1 MSDSPPQR
9 CHATRECCYYHVHS
23 IGCASCGAK
32 SLPQDFRLDCFLRR
46 GEAWRCPKFV
56 NFGNSFSFGQTEFH
70 IFQRHRFAFAI
81 RPERQFTGEMR
92 LTADLIN
99 SSLSYLN
106 PNKEREL
113 DLRGAFLKRADTT
126 L

>member
-1 MSDSPPQR
+1 MVLLSCPQHWV
-9 CHATRECCYYHVHS
+9 CKLAQV
-23 IGCASCGAK
+23 
-32 SLPQDFRLDCFLRR
+32 FRLDCFSRR
-46 GEAWRCPKFV
+46 AKLGAAQVRELSKFL
-56 NFGNSFSFGQTEFH
+56 SFGQTEFH

>member
-1 MSDSPPQR
+1 M
-9 CHATRECCYYHVHS
+9 V
-23 IGCASCGAK
+23 
-32 SLPQDFRLDCFLRR
+32 
-46 GEAWRCPKFV
+46 
-56 NFGNSFSFGQTEFH
+56 FSFLGLEAAHGCSPRFSARLPFALWRVAFSCKLLVVPDTLQPETFHKSEGQISAFH
-70 IFQRHRFAFAI
+70 TSPYQLPA
-81 RPERQFTGEMR
+81 GKMR

>member
-1 MSDSPPQR
+1 MVLLSCPQHWV
-9 CHATRECCYYHVHS
+9 CKLWSEKLAPGFSAGLLFAT
-23 IGCASCGAK
+23 
-32 SLPQDFRLDCFLRR
+32 

>member
-1 MSDSPPQR
+1 MLQDNGATIMSTAFGVQAAGVEGWIAF
-9 CHATRECCYYHVHS
+9 CN
-23 IGCASCGAK
+23 K
-32 SLPQDFRLDCFLRR
+32 
-46 GEAWRCPKFV
+46 EAWRRPKFRV
-56 NFGNSFSFGQTEFH
+56 LSKFLYLFKLNFTSSKD
-70 IFQRHRFAFAI
+70 IDLPFAI
-81 RPERQFTGEMR
+81 RLERWFISEMR